1 MKNLLCPQ
9 CKIHRFQIKNN
20 LGEFLVVT
28 VNELYEIIPINSDD
42 SLDGFDL
49 TTIYCLGC
57 SWSGSPQSLGNG
69 SHKKKY

>member
-9 CKIHRFQIKNN
+9 CKIHRFQIKS
-20 LGEFLVVT
+20 LTGEFLVVT
-28 VNELYEIIPINSDD
+28 VNELYEIIPINSGD

-49 TTIYCLGC
+49 TIIYCLGC
-57 SWSGSPQSLGNG
+57 SWSGSPQSLENG